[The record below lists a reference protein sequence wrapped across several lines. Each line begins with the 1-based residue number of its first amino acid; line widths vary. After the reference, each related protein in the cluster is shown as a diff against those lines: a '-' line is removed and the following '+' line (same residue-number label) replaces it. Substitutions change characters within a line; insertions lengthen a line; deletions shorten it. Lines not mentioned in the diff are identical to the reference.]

1 MRDCLKAE
9 YDDAANWLPYES
21 AEGGYQGTTWDTYD
35 LLFDH
40 LQIEVTTDGL
50 RAALVDA
57 VGDQIWCEQNP
68 FSLSLEDSL
77 MFSWKD
83 FRRLVKYERRFFFHD
98 FFFGDDV
105 LDPSRLLDAVWE
117 WCRRFDLFVRL
128 GSGCKVYRARL
139 QESGEELRTASQLGP
154 PLGRQATQANRMNPP
169 GIPLLYGAF
178 DQETALREIA
188 TSLEIMQL
196 DVLRS
201 NGTSQPSI

>member
-1 MRDCLKAE
+1 MIMNVCTNCFVGIDNGLRQFIEANATHNACSFCGSKGQEPIAVDLAELADFMRDCLKAE

-77 MFSWKD
+77 MFS
-83 FRRLVKYERRFFFHD
+83 
-98 FFFGDDV
+98 
-105 LDPSRLLDAVWE
+105 
-117 WCRRFDLFVRL
+117 
-128 GSGCKVYRARL
+128 
-139 QESGEELRTASQLGP
+139 
-154 PLGRQATQANRMNPP
+154 
-169 GIPLLYGAF
+169 
-178 DQETALREIA
+178 
-188 TSLEIMQL
+188 
-196 DVLRS
+196 
-201 NGTSQPSI
+201 